1 LALSFTLVRCPS
13 DPVGSSDPAVV
24 SETSRNHDLETV
36 SYDLPSEPASGAESG
51 RVLSEVQIESALTDV
66 RAEICLLEAERLRL
80 TKELAALADTS
91 DDTPHRDERTELSNR
106 QEVIE
111 RRLERLEAFSAGLRA
126 QLEQAHRSRT
136 GGGLPPS
143 G

>member
-1 LALSFTLVRCPS
+1 MTFL
-13 DPVGSSDPAVV
+13 SDPANGV
-24 SETSRNHDLETV
+24 
-36 SYDLPSEPASGAESG
+36 ESG
-51 RVLSEVQIESALTDV
+51 GLLSEVQIESALTDV

-106 QEVIE
+106 QEDIE

-126 QLEQAHRSRT
+126 RLERAHRSRT
-136 GGGLPPS
+136 RGGLPPS